1 MASVLG
7 HEQGGRGSEDR
18 VQDILSMCPA
28 TMGSGLQAAL
38 NETEDSGVLRTK
50 AVDTIKGLLQQV
62 KENIKNP
69 DRSLCS
75 DLQRMAELRPKV
87 FREPELLE
95 CVGEVL
101 TGKGAKTAIQ
111 SSGGREA
118 PCVAQ
123 AA

>member
-1 MASVLG
+1 MAYVLG
-7 HEQGGRGSEDR
+7 HEHGGQGSDNR

-38 NETEDSGVLRTK
+38 NETEGSGVLRTK
-50 AVDTIKGLLQQV
+50 AVDTIKDLLLQV

-95 CVGEVL
+95 AVGEVL
-101 TGKGAKTAIQ
+101 TGKGAKT
-111 SSGGREA
+111 
-118 PCVAQ
+118 
-123 AA
+123 

>member
-7 HEQGGRGSEDR
+7 HEQGGQGSEDR

-28 TMGSGLQAAL
+28 TMGSGLQATL
-38 NETEDSGVLRTK
+38 NEAEDSGVLRTK

-75 DLQRMAELRPKV
+75 DLQ
-87 FREPELLE
+87 
-95 CVGEVL
+95 
-101 TGKGAKTAIQ
+101 
-111 SSGGREA
+111 
-118 PCVAQ
+118 
-123 AA
+123 